1 MPQKKKVIKKVTPKK
16 KEAPKPI
23 RKQGEGPLQYYKRWK
38 KWSDN
43 RPGMD
48 RKPVKPATKPSKK
61 EKPKKKLTEREKRI
75 AERKAA
81 EALLDVGRGWGKKP
95 KPKKPPKKKPPKKKT
110 EKKKKNTKKKK

>member
-1 MPQKKKVIKKVTPKK
+1 MTTKKKVIKKVTPKK

-48 RKPVKPATKPSKK
+48 RKPVKSATKTKK
-61 EKPKKKLTEREKRI
+61 GAKPKKKLTERERRI
-75 AERKAA
+75 KQRKEA
-81 EALLDVGRGWGKKP
+81 EALLGIKRGVKK
-95 KPKKPPKKKPPKKKT
+95 KKTPPKKKKKT
-110 EKKKKNTKKKK
+110 